1 MVRAHKLK
9 RPLDPEMD
17 HCQGAPTAS
26 VNLVVYLDYECPLS
40 EKANETLELLTM
52 HLGPQIHLAV
62 RHFPI
67 TKLHPNAMG
76 AAEAAEAAAA
86 QGRFWEM
93 HALLFEHQD
102 ALEPEHLLEYA
113 HELRLDLPKFQ
124 TDLESAKYRPMIE
137 EQMKEAKRSGV
148 SHTPTFFINGVR
160 YDGEYDRRSLM
171 NALEEAARK
180 APRTFHDLEERPF
193 LEMA

>member
-1 MVRAHKLK
+1 MARAHKLT
-9 RPLDPEMD
+9 RPLDHQTD

-26 VNLVVYLDYECPLS
+26 VNLVVYMDYECPYS
-40 EKANETLELLTM
+40 EKANETLESLQM
-52 HLGPQIHLAV
+52 HLGPQLHIAV
-62 RHFPI
+62 RHFPLA
-67 TKLHPNAMG
+67 KHANAMG

-113 HELRLDLPKFQ
+113 HELRLDLPRFT
-124 TDLESAKYRPMIE
+124 TDLESAKYRPIIE
-137 EQMKEAKRSGV
+137 EQIKMAKKSGV
-148 SHTPTFFINGVR
+148 SQTPTFFINGVR
-160 YDGEYDRRSLM
+160 YDGEWDRRSLL

-180 APRTFHDLEERPF
+180 APRTYHDLDERPF
-193 LEMA
+193 MQA